1 MVNADGTVDVKVKV
15 SRGTDNPDYQEALA
29 EAWLFVSENMYVGDF
44 SYSPNYSTRI
54 SGAAIGMV
62 QFDQVYTIR
71 TGQPGGYNPAGT
83 YTPFPAFSRKYFLR
97 FGARTTRQFDGTNRL
112 RRRRRGDTRRMG
124 GQYPA
129 EYRGFRPEGRAP
141 GGIRLPRP
149 VRLRTRRFADPGRQ

>member
-1 MVNADGTVDVKVKV
+1 MKV

-97 FGARTTRQFDGTNRL
+97 FGARTTRQFDGTNRYNYTTVKEITTIA
-112 RRRRRGDTRRMG
+112 R
-124 GQYPA
+124 
-129 EYRGFRPEGRAP
+129 
-141 GGIRLPRP
+141 
-149 VRLRTRRFADPGRQ
+149 